1 MSPDKAGFGFILL
14 KIDANPFRVING
26 MDID

>member
-14 KIDANPFRVING
+14 KIVANPFRVIHG
-26 MDID
+26 MDIE